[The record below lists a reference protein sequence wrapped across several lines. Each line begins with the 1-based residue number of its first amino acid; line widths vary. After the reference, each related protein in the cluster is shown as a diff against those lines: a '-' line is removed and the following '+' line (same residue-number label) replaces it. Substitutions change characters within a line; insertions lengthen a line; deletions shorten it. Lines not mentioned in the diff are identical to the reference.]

1 MYIYELCN
9 CRAKFQGAGCSSL
22 TYHWYVEYAGPD
34 DVIDADVTENL
45 QNVTDILN
53 SVDDGVVELTGNE
66 VIY

>member
-1 MYIYELCN
+1 MYHLCN
-9 CRAKFQGAGCSSL
+9 FRAKFQGAGCSSL

-34 DVIDADVTENL
+34 DVIAADVTENL